1 MIFSIGLLFHSYLFG
16 WEKKVYKNIKD
27 MQVCLLMMTIGVLC
41 FVLVVTCNSSTLLPC
56 TSKGSHE
63 DILFAL
69 MTYGIRPE
77 SIPVDSMGNTVFDE
91 HLQWIEDLRAA
102 GR

>member
-1 MIFSIGLLFHSYLFG
+1 MPVRAIALHHCFDHDFFNRTVVPLLFVWLG
-16 WEKKVYKNIKD
+16 KKGLQKY
-27 MQVCLLMMTIGVLC
+27 QRHA
-41 FVLVVTCNSSTLLPC
+41 
-56 TSKGSHE
+56 GSHE